1 MPKTQLVLAYSELLA
16 DEANEMARLCSGV
29 NGHVPPACSPKLST
43 WLRLYFSLLSPG
55 DKIRRSETNEGPGV
69 EFPAVIADGSRG
81 DLMHDV
87 LSQPLVLDQH
97 LPPFTLAHR
106 FLVILTTAV

>member
-1 MPKTQLVLAYSELLA
+1 M
-16 DEANEMARLCSGV
+16 
-29 NGHVPPACSPKLST
+29 
-43 WLRLYFSLLSPG
+43 
-55 DKIRRSETNEGPGV
+55 
-69 EFPAVIADGSRG
+69 EFPAVIADGNRG